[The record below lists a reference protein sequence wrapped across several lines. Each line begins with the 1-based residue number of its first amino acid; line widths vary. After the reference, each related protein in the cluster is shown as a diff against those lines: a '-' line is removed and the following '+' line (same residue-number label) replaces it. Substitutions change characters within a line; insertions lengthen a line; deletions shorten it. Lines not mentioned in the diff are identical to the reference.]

1 MAIVVKDRVKVT
13 FTTTGTADFTLGA
26 AASGY
31 QSFAAIG
38 NTNFT
43 YYAAVDPATG
53 DWEVGY
59 GQYLTAGP
67 TLTRNTVLSSSA
79 AGAKVSFGSGS
90 KDVFCTYPSEKAI
103 YEEFS
108 GNVLI
113 DGGPITVVGTGVTT
127 YTTFGAA
134 LAELYANINSFAQ
147 MYAQNLNNGSS
158 ASTDIVAYNDL
169 GDGTNN
175 FIDMGIA
182 SSNYTEAAYPI
193 FTPGSGYLYNDGG
206 ELIIGSATDD
216 VVLFA
221 GGVALADEALRI
233 DKTSLAVT
241 TTGAVNVGGA
251 LDVNGAA
258 DVAGAAIFG
267 STVTLNANP
276 TLALQAATKQYVD
289 NQVTAGL
296 HIHDPVR
303 VETTGNLTATYV
315 QGGTT
320 FNITAIT
327 GTDTVTT
334 SVTHSLA
341 VNDQIWLYTSA
352 GNGLSTNTAYFVYS
366 IPAVNQLTLSLT
378 FGGSQITGLTN
389 AAGLTYATRANSG
402 VGATLTNSGTQA
414 ALTVDGINLST
425 TNRVMVRLQTAGA
438 ENGVYTVTTVG
449 SVSTNWV
456 LTRAT
461 DSNQVNPADPQGL
474 GTGDYYFTQEGVIN
488 AGDSHVLTTEPNTMI
503 IGYTTLTYTQ
513 FSGSVDYTGGTNID
527 VTGQVISLTGTVA
540 ATNGGTGVNTVTTG
554 NLLYGSGTNT
564 WSKLALGAGY
574 RSLVVNAAGTQVEW
588 NAVALNQS
596 NAVSG
601 TLPATSGGTGQ
612 NAYTVGDTLYSGTTN
627 TLDKLTGNI
636 TTTKKFLGQTG
647 TGAASAAPVWQQPAA
662 TDITGLAASA
672 TTDTTNAANITTGVL
687 PSGRISGS
695 YTGLTGTGALAAGS
709 LATGFTAVT
718 APLGGTGQTS
728 YAVGDLLYASTT
740 TALSKLADVAVGN
753 ALISGGVGSAPSYGK
768 IGLATHV
775 SGTLPTANGGTN
787 LTGFTANGVVY
798 ASSASALATGS
809 GLQFDG
815 TNLGVGVTPSAW
827 NTSGKALQVG
837 TSGALESWGA
847 SNQVTLY
854 SNAYRTSSAAVS
866 NYINN
871 GFASAYVQLNG
882 QHIWYTAASGTAGN
896 TIAFT
901 QALTLDASGNLGTI
915 GDITIG
921 SAAATS
927 RMFRALEIGAAGN
940 NAGIAFGSAGAK
952 GAIYGAS
959 GTGGLLIVGGTGGP
973 ISFGYAS
980 GDASLT
986 ANYLSLGAWSTTGLG
1001 IGTSSPSYKLDV
1013 SVSAATAGT
1022 ADTARFYADA
1032 SSSAEARILF
1042 GTFANP
1048 TNAAIGGQTESATGG
1063 ILKFYT
1069 ETAGSL
1075 TEKMRIT
1082 SAGGV
1087 SFGATGS
1094 AYGTSGQV
1102 LTSAANA
1109 PPTWTTAT
1117 SANTA
1122 SAIVQRDGSGNFTA
1136 GTITAALSGTATY
1149 VSATQQ
1155 VNLIAGKLGTTVD
1168 INAANDT
1175 GSFSARGDATYP
1187 ASMSFHRTGAY
1198 AINMG
1203 LSTANNFVIG
1213 GWSATS
1219 NAFSMTGTGGLTLAA
1234 SVAAPLISASNGIY
1248 VNSQTVAASYTIATG
1263 TSGMS
1268 SGPIT
1273 IASGQTVT
1281 VASGSR
1287 WVVL

>member
-1 MAIVVKDRVKVT
+1 
-13 FTTTGTADFTLGA
+13 
-26 AASGY
+26 
-31 QSFAAIG
+31 
-38 NTNFT
+38 
-43 YYAAVDPATG
+43 
-53 DWEVGY
+53 
-59 GQYLTAGP
+59 
-67 TLTRNTVLSSSA
+67 
-79 AGAKVSFGSGS
+79 
-90 KDVFCTYPSEKAI
+90 
-103 YEEFS
+103 
-108 GNVLI
+108 
-113 DGGPITVVGTGVTT
+113 
-127 YTTFGAA
+127 
-134 LAELYANINSFAQ
+134 
-147 MYAQNLNNGSS
+147 
-158 ASTDIVAYNDL
+158 
-169 GDGTNN
+169 
-175 FIDMGIA
+175 
-182 SSNYTEAAYPI
+182 
-193 FTPGSGYLYNDGG
+193 
-206 ELIIGSATDD
+206 
-216 VVLFA
+216 
-221 GGVALADEALRI
+221 
-233 DKTSLAVT
+233 
-241 TTGAVNVGGA
+241 
-251 LDVNGAA
+251 
-258 DVAGAAIFG
+258 
-267 STVTLNANP
+267 
-276 TLALQAATKQYVD
+276 
-289 NQVTAGL
+289 
-296 HIHDPVR
+296 
-303 VETTGNLTATYV
+303 V

-627 TLDKLTGNI
+627 TLDKLAGNI

-798 ASSASALATGS
+798 ASSTSALATGS
-809 GLQFDG
+809 GFVFDG
-815 TNLGVGVTPSAW
+815 TNV
-827 NTSGKALQVG
+827 
-837 TSGALESWGA
+837 
-847 SNQVTLY
+847 
-854 SNAYRTSSAAVS
+854 
-866 NYINN
+866 
-871 GFASAYVQLNG
+871 
-882 QHIWYTAASGTAGN
+882 
-896 TIAFT
+896 
-901 QALTLDASGNLGTI
+901 
-915 GDITIG
+915 
-921 SAAATS
+921 
-927 RMFRALEIGAAGN
+927 
-940 NAGIAFGSAGAK
+940 
-952 GAIYGAS
+952 
-959 GTGGLLIVGGTGGP
+959 
-973 ISFGYAS
+973 
-980 GDASLT
+980 
-986 ANYLSLGAWSTTGLG
+986 G
-1001 IGTSSPSYKLDV
+1001 IGTSSPTSKLQV
-1013 SVSAATAGT
+1013 AGSG
-1022 ADTARFYADA
+1022 FLL
-1032 SSSAEARILF
+1032 AEAYRQVVL
-1042 GTFANP
+1042 A
-1048 TNAAIGGQTESATGG
+1048 
-1063 ILKFYT
+1063 LKFIMTVLVLDGLPIT
-1069 ETAGSL
+1069 EL
-1075 TEKMRIT
+1075 
-1082 SAGGV
+1082 
-1087 SFGATGS
+1087 
-1094 AYGTSGQV
+1094 QV
-1102 LTSAANA
+1102 L
-1109 PPTWTTAT
+1109 
-1117 SANTA
+1117 
-1122 SAIVQRDGSGNFTA
+1122 ILHQ
-1136 GTITAALSGTATY
+1136 LMMH
-1149 VSATQQ
+1149 
-1155 VNLIAGKLGTTVD
+1155 L
-1168 INAANDT
+1168 
-1175 GSFSARGDATYP
+1175 
-1187 ASMSFHRTGAY
+1187 
-1198 AINMG
+1198 
-1203 LSTANNFVIG
+1203 VIH
-1213 GWSATS
+1213 S
-1219 NAFSMTGTGGLTLAA
+1219 TLA
-1234 SVAAPLISASNGIY
+1234 VARVCVFFPA
-1248 VNSQTVAASYTIATG
+1248 V
-1263 TSGMS
+1263 M
-1268 SGPIT
+1268 
-1273 IASGQTVT
+1273 
-1281 VASGSR
+1281 
-1287 WVVL
+1287 WV